1 MLEQVSCVVG
11 RKEGF
16 RERIEKI
23 HTRLKGSKF
32 YWFHVMR
39 YNMEIALYSKCNNIT
54 HLTAVTWI
62 ASNR

>member
-32 YWFHVMR
+32 Y
-39 YNMEIALYSKCNNIT
+39 
-54 HLTAVTWI
+54 
-62 ASNR
+62 